1 MGDREELKG
10 RGRELEERGLKRRG
24 LEGRGWRGWMGGEF
38 EKS

>member
-24 LEGRGWRGWMGGEF
+24 LEGRDGGAGWEGV
-38 EKS
+38 